1 MRKKVAWAVTFMAL
15 ASTASAQQAPWAELS
30 GELLRMVDS
39 NRASIE
45 VLAVDGSTN
54 FQTRSGY
61 THLSPGLHV
70 LHLASTYRGDRGEVH
85 YGTFQFVLAPC
96 TRYHVVAD
104 HGPATRAKRWE
115 LVIVK
120 EEPIKR
126 CQEMVSGST
135 PDPAPASSSSD
146 PAG

>member
-1 MRKKVAWAVTFMAL
+1 MNKKVAWAVVFATL
-15 ASTASAQQAPWAELS
+15 AFPASAQQAPWAELS

-61 THLSPGLHV
+61 THLTPGLHV
-70 LHLASTYRGDRGEVH
+70 LHLASTYQGSRGEVH
-85 YGTFQFVLAPC
+85 YGTFEFVFAPC

-104 HGPATRAKRWE
+104 HGPSSRAKRWE

-126 CQEMVSGST
+126 CQKPPSET
-135 PDPAPASSSSD
+135 PEATPASSASD
-146 PAG
+146 PVG

>member
-1 MRKKVAWAVTFMAL
+1 MRRKVAWAVTFMAL
-15 ASTASAQQAPWAELS
+15 ASPASAQQAPWAELS

-45 VLAVDGSTN
+45 VIAVDGSTN

-70 LHLASTYRGDRGEVH
+70 LHLTWTYRGDRGEVH

-126 CQEMVSGST
+126 CKDLFPDKAPESAPSASADPVS
-135 PDPAPASSSSD
+135 
-146 PAG
+146 